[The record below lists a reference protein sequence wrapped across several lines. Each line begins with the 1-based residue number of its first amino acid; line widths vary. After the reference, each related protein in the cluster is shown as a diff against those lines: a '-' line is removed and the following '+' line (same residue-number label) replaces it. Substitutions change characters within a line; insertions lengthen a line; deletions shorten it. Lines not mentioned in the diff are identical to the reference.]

1 MRRTADW
8 NDWRHFLAVARAGST
23 LVAAREL
30 RVSQTTVARRVAALE
45 EALGLPLFER
55 RPAGY
60 ALTAAGEALVAQA
73 EAIEQAALATEQ
85 LALASGREAA
95 GTVRFTSE
103 DIFVTALLAPH
114 IADFQERFPAIRLE
128 FDSSPGVRD
137 LASGEADVALRS
149 TKKEQP
155 AGIVGRALCDDDWT
169 LYCSRAYAARH
180 GVPRSVTELRQ
191 HALIGGGGGH
201 LAQEY
206 GEWIDAAGL
215 NDRVTM
221 QQGSATGLLSAV
233 RTGLGIGVLPAVIA
247 DADPD
252 LLQCAPPPDH
262 GRQLWLLTHERV
274 RHSPPV
280 RAVIDFFYE
289 RLSAHIR
296 ALGPVRA
303 DVPMKRSIESVTS

>member
-23 LVAAREL
+23 LVAARQL
-30 RVSQTTVARRVAALE
+30 QVSQTTVARRIAALE

-60 ALTAAGEALVAQA
+60 ALTAAGASLMAQA
-73 EAIEQAALATEQ
+73 EALEQTALATEQ
-85 LALASGREAA
+85 MALAQRRETS
-95 GTVRFTSE
+95 GTVRITSE

-114 IADFQERFPAIRLE
+114 IADFQELHPAIRLE

-137 LASGEADVALRS
+137 LGTGEADIALRS
-149 TKKEQP
+149 TSKDQP
-155 AGIVGRALCDDDWT
+155 AGTVGRSLCRDDWT
-169 LYCSRAYAARH
+169 LYCSRSYAARH
-180 GVPRSVTELRQ
+180 GVPNSVDELHQ
-191 HALIGGGGGH
+191 HAIIGGGGGH

-206 GEWIDAAGL
+206 GDWIEAAGL

-221 QQGSATGLLSAV
+221 QQGSATGLLSAI

-252 LLQCAPPPDH
+252 LLPCAPPPRH
-262 GRQLWLLTHERV
+262 ARQLWLLTHERV
-274 RHSPPV
+274 RHNPSV
-280 RAVIDFFYE
+280 RAVIDFFHD

-296 ALGPVRA
+296 ALDATRA
-303 DVPMKRSIESVTS
+303 ERRAA

>member
-23 LVAAREL
+23 LVAARQL
-30 RVSQTTVARRVAALE
+30 QVSQTTVARRIAALE

-60 ALTAAGEALVAQA
+60 ALTGAGASLMAQA
-73 EAIEQAALATEQ
+73 EALERTALATEQ
-85 LALASGREAA
+85 MALAQRRETS
-95 GTVRFTSE
+95 GTVRITSE

-114 IADFQERFPAIRLE
+114 IADFQERHPAIRLE

-137 LASGEADVALRS
+137 LGTGEADIALRS
-149 TKKEQP
+149 TSKDQP
-155 AGIVGRALCDDDWT
+155 AGTVGRSLCRDDWT
-169 LYCSRAYAARH
+169 LYCSRSYAARH
-180 GVPRSVTELRQ
+180 GVPKSVDELHQ
-191 HALIGGGGGH
+191 HAIIGGGGGH

-206 GEWIDAAGL
+206 GDWIEAAGL

-221 QQGSATGLLSAV
+221 QQGSATGLLSAI

-252 LLQCAPPPDH
+252 LLSCAPPPRH
-262 GRQLWLLTHERV
+262 TRQLWLLTHERV
-274 RHSPPV
+274 RHNPSV
-280 RAVIDFFYE
+280 RAVIDFFHD

-296 ALGPVRA
+296 ALDATRA
-303 DVPMKRSIESVTS
+303 ERRAA

>member
-1 MRRTADW
+1 MRRAADW

-23 LVAAREL
+23 LVAARSL
-30 RVSQTTVARRVAALE
+30 GVSQTTVARRIAALE
-45 EALGLPLFER
+45 ESLGLPLFER

-60 ALTAAGEALVAQA
+60 ALTAAGHGLVGQA

-114 IADFQERFPAIRLE
+114 IADFQESYPAIRLE
-128 FDSSPGVRD
+128 FDSSPGLRD
-137 LASGEADVALRS
+137 LGLGEADVALRS
-149 TKKEQP
+149 VKREQP
-155 AGIVGRALCDDDWT
+155 AGIVGRALCVDDWT

-180 GVPRSVTELRQ
+180 GVPRSIEELRQ

-201 LAQEY
+201 LAREY

-215 NDRVTM
+215 AGRVTM
-221 QQGSATGLLSAV
+221 EQGSATGLLSAI
-233 RTGLGIGVLPAVIA
+233 RTGLGIGVMPAVIA

-252 LLQCAPPPDH
+252 LVQCAPPADH
-262 GRQLWLLTHERV
+262 GRQLWLVTHERV
-274 RHSPPV
+274 RHNPAV

-296 ALGPVRA
+296 ALEPIRA
-303 DVPMKRSIESVTS
+303 ERRAA

>member
-1 MRRTADW
+1 MRRAADW

-23 LVAAREL
+23 LVAARSL
-30 RVSQTTVARRVAALE
+30 RVSQTTVARRIAALE

-60 ALTAAGEALVAQA
+60 ALTAAGASLVDQVEAL
-73 EAIEQAALATEQ
+73 ERAALATEQ

-114 IADFQERFPAIRLE
+114 IADFQQLHPAIRLE

-137 LASGEADVALRS
+137 LGSGEADVALRS
-149 TKKEQP
+149 TKQEQP
-155 AGIVGRALCDDDWT
+155 AGTVGRALCADDWT
-169 LYCSRAYAARH
+169 LYCSQGYAARH
-180 GVPRSVTELRQ
+180 GVPCSMAELRQ

-252 LLQCAPPPDH
+252 LLQCAPPTDH

-280 RAVIDFFYE
+280 RAVIDFFHE

-296 ALGPVRA
+296 ALGVVRA
-303 DVPMKRSIESVTS
+303 ERRAA